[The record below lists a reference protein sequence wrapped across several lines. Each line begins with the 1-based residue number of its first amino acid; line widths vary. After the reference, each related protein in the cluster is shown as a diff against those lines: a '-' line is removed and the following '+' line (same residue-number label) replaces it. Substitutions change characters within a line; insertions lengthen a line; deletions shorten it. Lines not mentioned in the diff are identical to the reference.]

1 MDNVWEIKT
10 LQNKNKE
17 LQLKLSI
24 ANARIDKLE
33 SCMKNTARA
42 ITQAVIGTPES
53 RAFAC
58 RIAAEIERHYLK

>member
-1 MDNVWEIKT
+1 MDNVWEIRA

-17 LQLKLSI
+17 LNLKLSI

-33 SCMKNTARA
+33 LCMKNTAQA

-58 RIAAEIERHYLK
+58 NIAAEIGRHYLK